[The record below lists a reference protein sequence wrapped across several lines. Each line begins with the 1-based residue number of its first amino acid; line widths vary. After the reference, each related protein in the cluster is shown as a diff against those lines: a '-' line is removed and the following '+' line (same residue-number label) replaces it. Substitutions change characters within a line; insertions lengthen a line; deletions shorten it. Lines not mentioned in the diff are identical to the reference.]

1 MSRYGGNP
9 AASVIVIIADAA
21 AFILALWIFLHV
33 FDANTGNS
41 AVDFVHRTANW
52 LSGWAHDLFSA
63 HADWLRTVL
72 NYGFPAVVYLFVGHA
87 LSSRFNRA
95 A

>member
-1 MSRYGGNP
+1 MSRYGGKP
-9 AASVIVIIADAA
+9 AASVIAILADAA

-52 LSGWAHDLFSA
+52 LSSWAHDLFRA
-63 HADWLRTVL
+63 HADWLRTLL
-72 NYGFPAVVYLFVGHA
+72 NYGLPAVIYLFVGHA
-87 LSSRFNRA
+87 LANRFNKA
-95 A
+95 